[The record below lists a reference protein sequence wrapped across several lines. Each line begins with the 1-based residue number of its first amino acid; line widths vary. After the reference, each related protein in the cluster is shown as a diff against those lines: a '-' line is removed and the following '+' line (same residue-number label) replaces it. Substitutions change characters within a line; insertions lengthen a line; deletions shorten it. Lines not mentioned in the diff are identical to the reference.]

1 MKKILLLALL
11 TILCCTVKLSAQV
24 AVIANKS
31 VGAGSV
37 DASTLANIYSLD
49 SKNLG
54 GVTLVVLDLGEDN
67 DAKKKFYGF
76 LGKSFAD
83 MKKIWLKAKLTG
95 NGNPPVTVSSEDE
108 MIKKVAS
115 TPGAIGY
122 VSASKVTADV
132 KVLKKID

>member
-1 MKKILLLALL
+1 MKKIILFVILA
-11 TILCCTVKLSAQV
+11 ILFATEKISAQV

-31 VGAGSV
+31 VSASSV
-37 DASTLANIYSLD
+37 DASSLSNIYSLD

-54 GVTLVVLDLGEDN
+54 GVTVVVLDLGEDN
-67 DAKKKFYGF
+67 DAKKKFYAF

-83 MKKIWLKAKLTG
+83 MKKVWLKAKLTG
-95 NGNPPVTVSSEDE
+95 NGNPPITVASEEE

-122 VSASKVTADV
+122 VSASKVTGDV

>member
-1 MKKILLLALL
+1 MKKIVLFVILA
-11 TILCCTVKLSAQV
+11 ILFATEKISAQV

-31 VGAGSV
+31 VSASSV
-37 DASTLANIYSLD
+37 DASSLSNIYSLD

-54 GVTLVVLDLGEDN
+54 GVTVVVLDLGEDN
-67 DAKKKFYGF
+67 DAKKKFYAF

-83 MKKIWLKAKLTG
+83 MKKVWLKAKLTG
-95 NGNPPVTVSSEDE
+95 NGNPPITVASEEE

-122 VSASKVTADV
+122 VSASKVTGDV